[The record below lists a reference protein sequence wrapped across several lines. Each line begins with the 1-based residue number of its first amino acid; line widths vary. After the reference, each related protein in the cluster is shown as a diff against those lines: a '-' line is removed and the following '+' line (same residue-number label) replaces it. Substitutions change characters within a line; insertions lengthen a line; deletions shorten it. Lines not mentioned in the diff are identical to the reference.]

1 MVVIIEL
8 ANSVLS
14 KSYVTSSSSL
24 GFSIV
29 EECHNLEL
37 LTVKLDID
45 GKCDL
50 VNFDTANYFISHP
63 ETIVDSFIIKIKLR
77 YSSGILDLFYL
88 DPLAVC
94 C

>member
-14 KSYVTSSSSL
+14 KSYATSSSSL

-37 LTVKLDID
+37 LTVKLDIN

-50 VNFDTANYFISHP
+50 VTFDTANYFISYP

-77 YSSGILDLFYL
+77 YSSGIPDLFYL